1 MASFAITLVHNS
13 AVTSLGE
20 TKVVQTTGIIDIAED
35 DFVAIARSVNTAL
48 TRRNILWTDVLQL
61 QIARQ
66 QTL

>member
-1 MASFAITLVHNS
+1 MASFAITLVHNA
-13 AVTSLGE
+13 AVTALGE